1 MNLVL
6 PMVCKPLQTRSLE
19 CCPLIPLIPP
29 ESTTIRSIRQR
40 RGHTLSL
47 QFFSW
52 AWTPHWVILIDSE
65 PPWDYTAFNAYFH
78 ISDLLSLK
86 DYTSAPFI
94 PNHLRV
100 TDSAVPNKSGRTKPD
115 SSMAKPGKKHKNM
128 LIPDDSRGRDS
139 IVKWA
144 DSAEL
149 RSLSTIPDAGFP
161 MAGSSKSKGHA
172 GRGLA
177 SSQHSPNCKK
187 HWTGRGC
194 EESILQLP
202 WFRASPGFN

>member
-1 MNLVL
+1 
-6 PMVCKPLQTRSLE
+6 MVCKPLQTCSLE
-19 CCPLIPLIPP
+19 CCHLILLIPP

-47 QFFSW
+47 QFFRW
-52 AWTPHWVILIDSE
+52 AWTPRWVILTNSE
-65 PPWDYTAFNAYFH
+65 PPWDYIAFNVYFH
-78 ISDLLSLK
+78 ISDLLSLE
-86 DYTSAPFI
+86 DYTSAPSI

-100 TDSAVPNKSGRTKPD
+100 TDSAVTNKSGRTNPA
-115 SSMAKPGKKHKNM
+115 SSMAKPGKKQRNI
-128 LIPDDSRGRDS
+128 LIPKDSCGKDS
-139 IVKWA
+139 TVKWA

-149 RSLSTIPDAGFP
+149 HSISTIPDAGFP

-177 SSQHSPNCKK
+177 YSQRSPNCKK
-187 HWTGRGC
+187 HWRARGC

-202 WFRASPGFN
+202 WFHASPGFN